1 MLIKGKT
8 KEKTKKGRVVFS
20 LEAPEAKE
28 AFLVG
33 DFNDWNTK
41 KHPMKR
47 DKRGDWE
54 KIVMLPPG
62 TYEYKFL
69 VDGEWWNDPR
79 NQAFSQNCFGTQ
91 NNVMTISPK

>member
-33 DFNDWNTK
+33 NFNDWNTK
-41 KHPMKR
+41 KHPMRR
-47 DKRGDWE
+47 DKKGDWE
-54 KIVMLPPG
+54 KTVMLSPG
-62 TYEYKFL
+62 TYEYKFF

-79 NQAFSQNCFGTQ
+79 NQALSQNDFGTQ
-91 NNVMTISPK
+91 NNVMTINPK

>member
-20 LEAPEAKE
+20 LEAPQAKE

-47 DKRGDWE
+47 AKKGDWK

-79 NQAFSQNCFGTQ
+79 NQTISQNRFGTL
-91 NNVMTISPK
+91 NNVMTIIPK